1 MKSLLVIYPI
11 LFVNI
16 FVRSADVDSKLLRC
30 LVCRSTMNEIEGEL
44 AKIDPSREIEIGN
57 YRLDAHGNVIHK
69 KIPLSQSEVHIS
81 DVLDNI
87 CDKMAD
93 YVRAT
98 YKSNGQLT
106 ILNLMT
112 PSGTMNPEMSKVDI
126 VQDGDFNKSLKYY
139 CEGIVEEFEDSI
151 ISLFIQKGD
160 NIKKQLCTDTAKLCN
175 PMDFNPEND
184 EDTEESD
191 EGEDHDEL

>member
-1 MKSLLVIYPI
+1 MFGATMK
-11 LFVNI
+11 
-16 FVRSADVDSKLLRC
+16 
-30 LVCRSTMNEIEGEL
+30 EIEAEL

-57 YRLDAHGNVIHK
+57 YRLDAQGNVIHK

-87 CDKMAD
+87 CDRMAD

-98 YKSNGQLT
+98 YKSNGKLT

-139 CEGIVEEFEDSI
+139 CEGVVEEFEDSI
-151 ISLFIQKGD
+151 ISMFTQKKD

-175 PMDFNPEND
+175 PTDFSYEDN
-184 EDTEESD
+184 EDTEQGDES
-191 EGEDHDEL
+191 EDHDEL